1 MLKFSRGLTMMAA
14 VALILPSI
22 NAHARGHQDQ
32 PAGGTG
38 KPSLEHASELGYS
51 LFQHTAPTGMVIVVV
66 QGNNVFFQGYG
77 KVAYGREDHP
87 GIDSVVRLCSISK
100 VLATDL
106 LTKLAL
112 DKTVKMDDPLQKYA
126 PKDSVVPLRK
136 GRNGE
141 EHPITLLNLATHT
154 SGLPREIA
162 YPENGA
168 AHFTFPDFKFRW
180 EWMQHGSTRFDPGS
194 AAHYSNIGFDLLADA
209 MENATGKSYLELFKE
224 RTAIP
229 LGLKETT
236 LTPTEAQC
244 SRLMQGSRDEGPC
257 TDTQAAAGSGGMYT
271 TPRDMVHLLRYFLA
285 VGQPAQRGE
294 AQAVYFEP
302 GQLKYMGG
310 LSHAGDPT
318 GLGLGWVII
327 NDRNSPSKIVQK
339 TGGGAGFLTYIAL
352 NHATKT
358 GIFVAETEGRR
369 HASSNLFHEVNDM
382 LLEFAGLPPMPD
394 DKEAHK
400 PATTAEAPAPG
411 GVDPRKTRAAQ
422 KAGPPPRNRAAQIR
436 AKRHAAAQAAPAK
449 KPAAAKS
456 KAAQASAGRKKA
468 ASPAKK
474 PAASHKSPT
483 HKARTTQ

>member
-1 MLKFSRGLTMMAA
+1 MPKFFRGLAA
-14 VALILPSI
+14 VAAAAFALPSI
-22 NAHARGHQDQ
+22 YANARGRQDA
-32 PAGGTG
+32 PAAATG
-38 KPSLEHASELGYS
+38 KPSLEHASELGYR
-51 LFQHTAPTGMVIVVV
+51 LYQHTAPTGMVIVVV
-66 QGNNVFFQGYG
+66 QGNDVFFQGYG
-77 KVAYGREDHP
+77 KVAFDREDHP

-100 VLATDL
+100 ILATDL
-106 LTKLAL
+106 LTKLVL
-112 DKTVKMDDPLQKYA
+112 EKKVKIDDPLQKYA
-126 PKDSVVPLRK
+126 PKDAVVPVRRGK
-136 GRNGE
+136 GGE

-180 EWMQHGSTRFDPGS
+180 EWMQRGGMRFDPGT

-209 MENATGKSYLELFKE
+209 MEGATGKTYLELFKE
-224 RTAIP
+224 RTAVP

-244 SRLMQGSRDEGPC
+244 SRLMQGSRNEGPC
-257 TDTQAAAGSGGMYT
+257 TDTQAAAGSGGMYS
-271 TPRDMVHLLRYFLA
+271 TPRDMVHLLRYFLGI
-285 VGQPAQRGE
+285 GQPVQPGE

-310 LSHAGDPT
+310 LAHAGEPS

-327 NDRNSPSKIVQK
+327 NDRTSASKIVQK

-369 HASSNLFHEVNDM
+369 HASSNLFHDVNDM

-411 GVDPRKTRAAQ
+411 GVDPRKTKAAQ
-422 KAGPPPRNRAAQIR
+422 KAGPPPRNRAAQLR
-436 AKRHAAAQAAPAK
+436 AKRRAGVKAEAAPAK
-449 KPAAAKS
+449 KASAVKS
-456 KAAQASAGRKKA
+456 KPGVSKSAAGKKKA
-468 ASPAKK
+468 APAKS
-474 PAASHKSPT
+474 AAVKKKKSAA
-483 HKARTTQ
+483 K